1 MNLNQL
7 RYFRT
12 LADEKQYTKAASKLF
27 ISQPSLSNSMK
38 TFEDEFDSK
47 LFERQGHHVVLTEFG
62 KLIYTT
68 VCASLDTLDQ
78 GIIEANRQLVKQ
90 SDTIRVACL
99 PTAFSTT
106 LPIII
111 KDFKAATEHTT
122 HFILFSKASIPILDG
137 LQEGKFDIGI
147 TSSKKGYS
155 NLQFI
160 PFYTEDIIVLLNKN
174 HPLAKYKSIELE
186 QLNNQ
191 KIITYDPG
199 IPIGETIQEEVTT
212 HLHSAKINTNQIDE
226 VGVAGLVAAGEGIGV
241 CADTSFLLP
250 FELTKVPLNIPSNT
264 RVVYIAYNLNHHQ
277 SKLTT
282 AFLEFISAYN
292 LNKIPQLI

>member
-38 TFEDEFDSK
+38 AFEDEFDSK
-47 LFERQGHHVVLTEFG
+47 LFERQGHHVALTEFG
-62 KLIYTT
+62 KLIYAT

-78 GIIEANRQLVKQ
+78 GIIEANQQLVKQ

-111 KDFKAATEHTT
+111 KDFKAVTKHTA

-147 TSSKKGYS
+147 TSSKKGYG

-191 KIITYDPG
+191 KIITYDPN
-199 IPIGETIQEEVTT
+199 IPIGETIQEEVIT
-212 HLHSAKINTNQIDE
+212 HLRSAKINTNQIDE
-226 VGVAGLVAAGEGIGV
+226 VGVAGLVAAGEGIGI

-264 RVVYIAYNLNHHQ
+264 RVVYIAYNPNHHQ

-282 AFLEFISAYN
+282 AFLKFISAYN
-292 LNKIPQLI
+292 LNKIPQPA